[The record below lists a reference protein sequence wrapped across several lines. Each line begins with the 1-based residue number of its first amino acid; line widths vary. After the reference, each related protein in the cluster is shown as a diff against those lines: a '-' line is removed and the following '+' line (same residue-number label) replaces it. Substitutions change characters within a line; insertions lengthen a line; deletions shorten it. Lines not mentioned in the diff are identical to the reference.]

1 MNIIIN
7 IARKVIVD
15 YMSYATNIKA
25 SRSDVCCNHHARFAG
40 FEVFQCPFP
49 FGLSSVS
56 VNGTRSITVFLY
68 EVMEPSRCLLFGN
81 KD

>member
-7 IARKVIVD
+7 ITRQVIVD
-15 YMSYATNIKA
+15 YMRYATNIKT
-25 SRSDVCCNHHARFAG
+25 SRSDVSRDHHARFAR
-40 FEVFQCPFP
+40 FEVCQCPFP
-49 FGLSSVS
+49 FGLSPVS

-68 EVMEPSRCLLFGN
+68 EVMEPSSCLLFGN